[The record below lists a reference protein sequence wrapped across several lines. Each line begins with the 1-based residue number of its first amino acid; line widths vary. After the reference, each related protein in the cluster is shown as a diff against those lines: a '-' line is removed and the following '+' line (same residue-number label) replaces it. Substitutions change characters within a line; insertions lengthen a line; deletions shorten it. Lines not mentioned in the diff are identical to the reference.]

1 METNQT
7 ILTIEK
13 HLHLYDLVT
22 NHGYLPNG
30 SAGAVIELDLI
41 SQSLGHRKTDLYCPA
56 CIKDLFKRMFEHYL
70 PVLKQSIE
78 VVDETFISDVAA
90 TPKKAKRPRIKKA

>member
-1 METNQT
+1 METDQT

-13 HLHLYDLVT
+13 HFNLYDLVK

-30 SAGAVIELDLI
+30 SAAAVIELDLI

-56 CIKDLFKRMFEHYL
+56 CVKDLFLRMFEHYL
-70 PVLKQSIE
+70 PILKKSIE
-78 VVDETFISDVAA
+78 VVDETFISDVASK
-90 TPKKAKRPRIKKA
+90 PKRGRPFKNKA